1 MPLFTKPPPLIT
13 TTGAPVALLKSGSLL
28 ASITRAWVMAGSAAV
43 RSMRCSP
50 PTKASLMEN
59 RILSGAVPLAVLLAA
74 AMASRKLMRPSAPL
88 FNSKALRLLVS
99 PSAVSLA
106 VVTTMVLWVSLS
118 MLLKL
123 TSTGF
128 SPL

>member
-1 MPLFTKPPPLIT
+1 
-13 TTGAPVALLKSGSLL
+13 
-28 ASITRAWVMAGSAAV
+28 
-43 RSMRCSP
+43 
-50 PTKASLMEN
+50 MEN

-106 VVTTMVLWVSLS
+106 VVTTMMLWVSLS